1 MVAIL
6 GGLAVGALLG
16 AINGYM
22 IAYIKIPAFIST
34 YGLQWAVFGFAY
46 VVLNGYVIYS
56 FDDAFRFIGNGAVFK
71 YFSMTTVCMMVIAV
85 IGTLLLKH
93 TTLGRKFYSVGSNAV
108 QANMSGIDSKKVI
121 MKAFVF
127 SGLMSAAAGILYV
140 ARMNSVQSDIGSAY
154 LLNVL
159 AAVYMGGTSAA
170 GGEGGIP
177 GTIVG
182 ALAMT
187 MVANCMNLLA
197 VSSEMRDAVI
207 GFLIIVT
214 VLLDTTMRRQMEKRK
229 SV

>member
-1 MVAIL
+1 M
-6 GGLAVGALLG
+6 GALLG

-108 QANMSGIDSKKVI
+108 HI
-121 MKAFVF
+121 F
-127 SGLMSAAAGILYV
+127 
-140 ARMNSVQSDIGSAY
+140 
-154 LLNVL
+154 
-159 AAVYMGGTSAA
+159 
-170 GGEGGIP
+170 
-177 GTIVG
+177 
-182 ALAMT
+182 
-187 MVANCMNLLA
+187 
-197 VSSEMRDAVI
+197 
-207 GFLIIVT
+207 
-214 VLLDTTMRRQMEKRK
+214 
-229 SV
+229 